1 MPSIEE
7 RIVSLGLNNSNFEK
21 HAAESLKTLEKL
33 DTSLKVTGTQSG
45 LENMESMLEKIS
57 SRFSTMGIVGDQVIR
72 NITNQ
77 VMGLVGQMG
86 NLVKSMSVDQIT
98 AGWSK
103 YGDKTSAVQT
113 IMAATAKDWAD
124 TGAQMEYV
132 NGQLEKLNWFTDET
146 SYSFLDMVNNIGKFT
161 SNGIGLEESVTAME
175 GISTW
180 AAISGANVQEAGR
193 AMYNLSQAM
202 AVGSVKLMD
211 WKSIENANMA
221 TREFKDTALET
232 AVAMGTLTKNAD
244 GTFRTLKN
252 HDFTAEQF
260 NTYLS
265 DEWFSS
271 DVLMS
276 TLNQYGAFTDKLNEA
291 TEATGLT
298 ASEFLSAMDDY
309 KEGGKVAAELIPWIK
324 ELSKEEYDLGL
335 RSFKAAQEAKTFKDA
350 IDATKDAVSTGW
362 MNTFELIFGN
372 YQEAKKLWTDM
383 AEELYNI
390 FAAPGEKRNEFI
402 KQAFGDGSNGAV
414 KSFKNQIESAG
425 QTMDTFLEA
434 MEKAGGKNNINVSD
448 IVKQYG
454 SLEWALRAGAISGDL
469 FSATLN
475 ELVSNGELSADQ
487 VAVLNTMLED
497 SDQILADIYDD
508 ISREH
513 TGRELFGEGLINI
526 LKNISNI
533 LDTVGNAFDRVFG
546 SATERGEGLYGW
558 IERFHDLTERMML
571 SEDALNGLE
580 NAFTGFFTLIQKGGH
595 IVAPVLHLLKS
606 AIKFLGSIGIGLL
619 EYFGAVD
626 ELGDKFS
633 FLDWLADKLDTA
645 TTKVENFVKGLLGL
659 DEGANAF
666 EVLSSA
672 IGKAAEWIGGGLEKI
687 RNAFR
692 ETFGGDSMLGPNLIK
707 TVGAGLMAFFG
718 GKGILGLFK
727 KKEGFLDSIK
737 GSFTD
742 ALENISGIL
751 ENVGNAFQGFANKMN
766 GSAIKEVGIGVA
778 LVAASLVALS
788 LINSEK
794 LGQALLVITGGLGE
808 LILTLGLLDK
818 LKIKGKAAKNLLVVA
833 GAILL
838 FSVAMIAVAG
848 ALVVLSLAVKIM
860 SSMEPEKMWQG
871 VLGLVAVL
879 AAVSAALFILG
890 KFASGPKM
898 LAAGAA
904 MIAFAAAMLIMVAAV
919 AAFAFIPK
927 EKLIQGMLGIA
938 AALIIMIA
946 AVAVL
951 GEVSLKAVAGAA
963 AMLLL
968 AGAMVVVALAIALLG
983 MMPADKV
990 VQGIGSMAIV
1000 LILMVGALALLSM
1013 VGPMALVASAALLV
1027 LSVALVL
1034 AAGSLIIMALALN
1047 MMAPV
1052 KDDIIPIA
1060 GGLAV
1065 LGAALLALGIGGL
1078 VAGLG
1083 IVGAAAL
1090 LVFGIA
1096 LNTLVG
1102 INIGE
1107 IAGGLALLGA
1117 ALIPLGIGGVFLG
1130 LGAVGLVAGAP
1141 GLIALGTALPSLA
1154 VGLHALDDINWSTI
1168 GKAFLILT
1176 ESIAGLLVLQFATL
1190 ADGSVQLA
1198 NLGDALIPLGAGLHA
1213 LDDVSWGTIGKA
1225 FVALAEGLAAL
1236 IVLDFTG
1243 FGGGPAA
1250 LKELGEGLPYLASG
1264 IQAFSEVGFWDLAK
1278 MFGAVATGVGKLM
1291 VIDTSDAAN
1300 LITIG
1305 DGLAVIAASIAQI
1318 PENSKDILIN
1328 LKTGI
1333 TNNKGKPAEAMTEVA
1348 DTMIEA
1354 LQTRQTDFLTEGQE
1368 VPNAVA
1374 DGVSGNDAGPSNAVT
1389 AIVNSMQSILSG
1401 AQGNWRT
1408 HGWNISVG
1416 IANGINNGS
1425 YLPVNAMASVAS
1437 AMETTFRNRLGIHS
1451 PSTVGEKLAGF
1462 FDTGI
1467 AIGLQNG
1474 SGEIENGMIIAIS
1487 PAIAILSALQSG
1499 DYDIAPT
1506 IRPVMDLSD
1515 ISSMRSDVNDIYM
1528 DAAIRNLGRMGD
1540 FNVDGAS
1547 INYGLQNREVA
1558 SQVAALSDKLDA
1570 LGDAILNMQVVLDS
1584 GALVGATSQQM
1595 DNQLGLM
1602 AMRKGRGN

>member
-1 MPSIEE
+1 MLSIEE

-33 DTSLKVTGTQSG
+33 DTSLKTTGTQSG

-57 SRFSTMGIVGDQVIR
+57 GRFSTMGIVGDQVIR

-244 GTFRTLKN
+244 GTYRTLKN

-265 DEWFSS
+265 DEWFSA

-276 TLNQYGAFTDKLNEA
+276 VLNQYGSFTDKLNEA
-291 TEATGLT
+291 TEATGTT
-298 ASEFLSAMDDY
+298 ASEFLEAMDTY
-309 KEGGKVAAELIPWIK
+309 KEGGEVASELIPWIQ
-324 ELSKEEYDLGL
+324 ELSKDEYELGL

-362 MNTFELIFGN
+362 MKTFELIFGN
-372 YQEAKKLWTDM
+372 YQEAKKLWTDF
-383 AEELYNI
+383 ANVLYDI
-390 FAAPGEKRNEFI
+390 FAEPGNKRNEFLE
-402 KQAFGDGSNGAV
+402 QAFGTQSNGAV
-414 KSFKNQIESAG
+414 KSFMSQVTAAG
-425 QTMDTFLEA
+425 QTVDSFTDA
-434 MEKAGGKNNINVSD
+434 MIKAGEAKGVDAKKLID
-448 IVKQYG
+448 DYG
-454 SLEWALRAGAISGDL
+454 GLEWALRAGAISGDL
-469 FSATLN
+469 FKDTLN
-475 ELVSNGELSADQ
+475 ELAANGELTSEQ
-487 VAVLNTMLED
+487 VAVLNGMLEN
-497 SDQILADIYDD
+497 SDQLLTDIFND
-508 ISREH
+508 ISK
-513 TGRELFGEGLINI
+513 TSGRELFGEGLMNI
-526 LKNISNI
+526 LENISNI
-533 LDTVGNAFDRVFG
+533 LGTIGDAYDRVFG
-546 SATERGEGLYGW
+546 TAKERGEGLYGW

-571 SEDALNGLE
+571 SEDALQGLE
-580 NAFTGFFTLIQKGGH
+580 NAFAGLFTFLQKVGNAA
-595 IVAPVLHLLKS
+595 APVLRFMWSIL
-606 AIKFLGSIGIGLL
+606 KFLGSLGSGLL
-619 EYFGAVD
+619 EHLGTVD
-626 ELGDKFS
+626 ELGNKFS

-687 RNAFR
+687 RTAFR
-692 ETFGGDSMLGPNLIK
+692 ETFGGDNMLGPNLIK

-788 LINSEK
+788 LINSDK

-818 LKIKGKAAKNLLVVA
+818 LKIKGKAAKNLLLVA

-898 LAAGAA
+898 LAAGVA

-963 AMLLL
+963 AMLIL

-1034 AAGSLIIMALALN
+1034 AAGALVIMALALN
-1047 MMAPV
+1047 MIAPV

-1102 INIGE
+1102 IDIAE

-1117 ALIPLGIGGVFLG
+1117 ALIPLGIGGVVLG

-1141 GLIALGTALPSLA
+1141 GLIALGYALPRLA

-1213 LDDVSWGTIGKA
+1213 LDDVSWETIGKA

-1278 MFGAVATGVGKLM
+1278 MFGAVATGIGKLM

-1305 DGLAVIAASIAQI
+1305 DGLAVIATSIAQI
-1318 PENSKDILIN
+1318 PENAEDILIN

-1348 DTMIEA
+1348 DSMISA

-1368 VPNAVA
+1368 ISNAVA
-1374 DGVSGNDAGPSNAVT
+1374 DGISGNDAGPSNAVT
-1389 AIVNSMQSILSG
+1389 AIVNSMQSVLTGS
-1401 AQGNWRT
+1401 QGNWRT
-1408 HGWNISVG
+1408 HGWNIAVG
-1416 IANGINNGS
+1416 IANGINSGA
-1425 YLPVNAMASVAS
+1425 YLSVNAITSLTNAIQ
-1437 AMETTFRNRLGIHS
+1437 NRLRSEMDINS
-1451 PSTVGEKLAGF
+1451 PSRVMEKLGGYIDEGLAQ
-1462 FDTGI
+1462 GI
-1467 AIGLQNG
+1467 QNG
-1474 SGEIENGMIIAIS
+1474 STDIENGMITAIS
-1487 PAIAILSALQSG
+1487 PAIAILSALQNG
-1499 DYDIAPT
+1499 DYDIVPT

-1515 ISSMRSDVNDIYM
+1515 ISDMRTDVNDIYM

-1547 INYGLQNREVA
+1547 INYGLQNREVV
-1558 SQVAALSDKLDA
+1558 SQIAALSEKLDS
-1570 LGDAILNMQVVLDS
+1570 LGDAITNMQVVLDS
-1584 GALVGATSQQM
+1584 GELIGATSQQM